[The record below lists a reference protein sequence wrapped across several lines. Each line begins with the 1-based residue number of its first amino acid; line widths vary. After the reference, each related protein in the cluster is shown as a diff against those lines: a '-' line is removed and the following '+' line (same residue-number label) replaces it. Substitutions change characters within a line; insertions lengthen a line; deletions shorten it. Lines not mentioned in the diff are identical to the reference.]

1 MAILISSSLKKFG
14 FLSWLGHYLYLL
26 FENIAICLRN
36 HFKKI
41 SKRDKALF
49 ILTRGQLSSIY

>member
-14 FLSWLGHYLYLL
+14 SLSWLGHYLL

-49 ILTRGQLSSIY
+49 IITRGQLSSIY

>member
-14 FLSWLGHYLYLL
+14 FLSWLGHYLF
-26 FENIAICLRN
+26 FENIAICL

-49 ILTRGQLSSIY
+49 IITRGQLSSIY